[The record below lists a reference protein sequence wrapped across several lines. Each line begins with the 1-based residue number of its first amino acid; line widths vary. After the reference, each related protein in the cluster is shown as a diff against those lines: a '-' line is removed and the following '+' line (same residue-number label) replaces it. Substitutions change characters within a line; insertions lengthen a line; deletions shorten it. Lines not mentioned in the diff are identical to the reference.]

1 MTWLITGAGGMLGT
15 DLTLLLQA
23 QDEHV
28 VALSRDRLDLRDAAA
43 VRAALREHRPATV
56 VNCASW
62 TAVDDA
68 ETHEA
73 EALEINGSS
82 VSVLADTCADVGATL
97 VQIST
102 DYVFEGLGSDPYA
115 EDSPTAPLNAYG
127 RTKLAGELAALATD
141 SYVVRTAWLYGA
153 HGANFVR
160 TMMRL
165 AAERDTVDVVDDQ
178 YGQPTWTG
186 DLSAQIVRLVKSD
199 APPGIYHG
207 TNAGRTSWRGLAQ
220 EVFTLLGK
228 DPERVRPTT
237 SDKFQRPA
245 PRPSNSVLGH
255 DRWAKAGMP
264 PMRHWREA
272 LHAAWP
278 ELARQG

>member
-1 MTWLITGAGGMLGT
+1 VTWLITGAGGMLGT
-15 DLTLLLQA
+15 DLALRLRA
-23 QDEHV
+23 HDEHV
-28 VALSRDRLDLRDAAA
+28 LPLGRDLLDLRDAAA
-43 VRAALREHRPATV
+43 VRAVLREHRPATV

-68 ETHEA
+68 EAHEA
-73 EALEINGSS
+73 EALEVNGAA
-82 VSVLADTCADVGATL
+82 VAGLAGACAEVGATL

-102 DYVFEGLGSDPYA
+102 DYVFEGVGSDPYA

-127 RTKLAGELAALATD
+127 RTKLAGELAALEVDA
-141 SYVVRTAWLYGA
+141 YVVRTAWLYGA

-165 AAERDTVDVVDDQ
+165 AAERETIDVVDDQ
-178 YGQPTWTG
+178 HGQPTWTG
-186 DLSAQIVRLVKSD
+186 DLSTHILRLVKSD

-207 TNAGRTSWRGLAQ
+207 TNAGRTTWRGLAQ
-220 EVFTLLGK
+220 EVFTLLGL

-237 SDKFQRPA
+237 SDKFPRPA
-245 PRPSNSVLGH
+245 PRPANSVLGH
-255 DRWAKAGMP
+255 DRWAKAGLP
-264 PMRHWREA
+264 PMRDWREA

-278 ELARQG
+278 ELVRG